1 MKGNLK
7 SNLVKIL
14 SIALAFVLVF
24 PTEIFAMAMKDR
36 KSNTYQASRSIM
48 GLATSA
54 NNNLPD
60 KKEKEQKSETL
71 KSEVSIDKTKEFTI
85 EKSANLSKSTGKI
98 DYRILV
104 KTENAD
110 LN

>member
-1 MKGNLK
+1 
-7 SNLVKIL
+7 
-14 SIALAFVLVF
+14 
-24 PTEIFAMAMKDR
+24 
-36 KSNTYQASRSIM
+36 M